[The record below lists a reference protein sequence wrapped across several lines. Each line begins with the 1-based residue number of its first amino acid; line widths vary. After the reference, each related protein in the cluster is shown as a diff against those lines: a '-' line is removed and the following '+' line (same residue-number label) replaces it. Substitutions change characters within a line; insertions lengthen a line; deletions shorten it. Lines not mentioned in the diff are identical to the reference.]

1 VFAAAIAR
9 EDAGIA
15 IGTAA
20 SPLLHSSDY
29 ITPEFTAIDAQL
41 WTSGGIVAKTD
52 AAWHADRSIP
62 EGGPKETQVRRG
74 ACMDYEP
81 VRPELIGG
89 QKGSR
94 HTCHPLKAKARWTI
108 LGADRGTLLT

>member
-1 VFAAAIAR
+1 MPESQSGQRPRLCSIR
-9 EDAGIA
+9 
-15 IGTAA
+15 
-20 SPLLHSSDY
+20 SDY

-62 EGGPKETQVRRG
+62 EGGRKEMQVRRG

-81 VRPELIGG
+81 ARPELIG
-89 QKGSR
+89 
-94 HTCHPLKAKARWTI
+94 
-108 LGADRGTLLT
+108 DRRVQDPHSTRATRATR